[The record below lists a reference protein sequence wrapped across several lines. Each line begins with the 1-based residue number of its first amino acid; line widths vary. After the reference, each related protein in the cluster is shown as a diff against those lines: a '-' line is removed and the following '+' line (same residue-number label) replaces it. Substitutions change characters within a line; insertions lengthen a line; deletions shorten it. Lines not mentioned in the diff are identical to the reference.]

1 MMHLTP
7 RRVAG
12 YLLPVGSYLTAR
24 LLHDPN
30 ANDHRLVA
38 WLIPVGCFAG
48 ALLLLA
54 DLKKPPGER
63 SVFAI
68 LAGAVALLVGLF
80 FIAVFTVFNG
90 MMHR

>member
-1 MMHLTP
+1 
-7 RRVAG
+7 
-12 YLLPVGSYLTAR
+12 
-24 LLHDPN
+24 
-30 ANDHRLVA
+30 
-38 WLIPVGCFAG
+38 
-48 ALLLLA
+48 LLA

-68 LAGAVALLVGLF
+68 LAGAVALVVGLF